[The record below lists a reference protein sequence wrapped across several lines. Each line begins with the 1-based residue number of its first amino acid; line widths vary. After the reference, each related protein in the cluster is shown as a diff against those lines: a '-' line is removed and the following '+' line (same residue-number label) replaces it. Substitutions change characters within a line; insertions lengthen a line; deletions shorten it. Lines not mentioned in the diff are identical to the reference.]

1 MVSFLYRMFTAPLAL
16 VACFLVVQSSAYA
29 ITSIDASVDKNPA
42 FVNEIIVLTVVANES
57 LPQQALDLQPLET
70 DFLVGTPSMI
80 NQEQRVNNE
89 RTVRTIWQI
98 PLQAKREGKLQIPPL
113 ALENLQTK
121 AISIEILPATKTAG
135 SSNAELA
142 FVETILSAD
151 QVYVQQLFYI
161 DVKIYLMGDLQSGHI
176 NEPVIADATIERLGS
191 DEEGSEIVNGERYQ
205 TFTRRYSVV
214 VNKPGTFNIDKVSF
228 EGEVINHNKR
238 TDFWARGT
246 QVMIQAPKVTLN
258 VAPLPPTAPTP
269 WLVSE
274 LVTLTEE
281 WSNPSQSPVE
291 GEPITRTITL
301 TAIDVQKNQLPD
313 LDVMLPPDFKAYAEQ
328 PQAGSAVRNGHVVS
342 QKTFTTAIIATKA
355 GDFVLPEVNV
365 QWWNSKTNTMEIAS
379 LPARTISVQPSA
391 DQSANS
397 AATPTTTASEQA
409 SAVSNDALA
418 SSQPT
423 SSTPSLPH
431 VNAASFTMWSLLVAL
446 LLIVWLATLAYVFY
460 LRRTITK
467 LLQAD
472 DPLSSLEPPRFNSK
486 KLRTACLQN
495 NSQQAKA
502 ELLLWA
508 RQHFQ
513 RPVAHLTELL
523 TLLPAGDLQQHIQQ
537 LSFSGYQRDAQ
548 PWQGHALFEC
558 WVKFR
563 HLHAKPSDLDHKSAI
578 STPSSSQN
586 GGLKPLY
593 PR

>member
-1 MVSFLYRMFTAPLAL
+1 MVSFLYRMFAAPLA
-16 VACFLVVQSSAYA
+16 FLALFLLMQNSAYA

-80 NQEQRVNNE
+80 NQEQRVNDE

-98 PLQAKREGKLQIPPL
+98 PLQAKREGTLQIPPL

-121 AISIEILPATKTAG
+121 AISIEILPAAKTAG

-328 PQAGSAVRNGHVVS
+328 PQAGSAIRNGHVVS
-342 QKTFTTAIIATKA
+342 QKTFTTAIIATTS
-355 GDFVLPEVNV
+355 GSFVLPEVKLP
-365 QWWNSKTNTMEIAS
+365 WWNSKTNTMEVAS
-379 LPARTISVQPSA
+379 LPARTITVQPNADANNAANIPDATSVQTPAASNTLSA
-391 DQSANS
+391 SQ
-397 AATPTTTASEQA
+397 ATPTPAPLTAKNTTSLTLWYAIT
-409 SAVSNDALA
+409 AV
-418 SSQPT
+418 
-423 SSTPSLPH
+423 
-431 VNAASFTMWSLLVAL
+431 LVIL
-446 LLIVWLATLAYVFY
+446 WLATLIYVVH

-467 LLQAD
+467 RIQLD
-472 DPLSSLEPPRFNSK
+472 EHTLSAEQPRFNSK
-486 KLRTACLQN
+486 KLRSACLQN
-495 NSQQAKA
+495 DSQQAKA
-502 ELLLWA
+502 EVLLWA

-513 RPVAHLTELL
+513 SPIPHLTELL
-523 TLLPAGDLQQHIQQ
+523 ALLPAGDLKQHVQQ
-537 LSFSGYQRDAQ
+537 LSFAGYQANAQ
-548 PWQGHALFEC
+548 PWQGHALFES
-558 WVKFR
+558 WVKYR
-563 HLHAKPSDLDHKSAI
+563 HLHANSA
-578 STPSSSQN
+578 TTSQTAGN
-586 GGLKPLY
+586 GSLKPLY
-593 PR
+593 PT

>member
-1 MVSFLYRMFTAPLAL
+1 MVSLLQRLFTMT
-16 VACFLVVQSSAYA
+16 LVVFSCVTLFHNSVWA

-42 FVNEIIVLTVVANES
+42 FINEIIVLTVVANES
-57 LPQQALDLQPLET
+57 LPQQALDVQPLET

-80 NQEQRVNNE
+80 NQEQRVNDQ

-98 PLQAKREGKLQIPPL
+98 PLQAKREGTLQIPPL

-121 AISIEILPATKTAG
+121 AISIEILPAAKTAG

-214 VNKPGTFNIDKVSF
+214 VNKPGTFSIDKVSF

-238 TDFWARGT
+238 ADFWARGT

-258 VAPLPPTAPTP
+258 VTPLPANAPTP

-281 WSNPSQSPVE
+281 WSNPSQSPIE

-328 PQAGSAVRNGHVVS
+328 PQAGSAIRNGHVVS
-342 QKTFTTAIIATKA
+342 QKTFTTAIIATKS
-355 GDFVLPEVNV
+355 GDFVLPEVKMS
-365 QWWNSKTNTMEIAS
+365 WWNSKTNTMEVAS
-379 LPARTISVQPSA
+379 LPARTITVQPNADASNATKATDATSA
-391 DQSANS
+391 QAPAAPNTPATS
-397 AATPTTTASEQA
+397 AAIPAPLADTRTASVTLWYA
-409 SAVSNDALA
+409 ITAALVSL
-418 SSQPT
+418 
-423 SSTPSLPH
+423 
-431 VNAASFTMWSLLVAL
+431 
-446 LLIVWLATLAYVFY
+446 WLATLCYVVY

-467 LLQAD
+467 LLQLD
-472 DPLSSLEPPRFNSK
+472 DHRLSAELPRFSSK
-486 KLRTACLQN
+486 KLRSACLQN
-495 NSQQAKA
+495 DSQQAKA
-502 ELLLWA
+502 EILLWA

-513 RPVAHLTELL
+513 LPVAHLTDLL
-523 TLLPAGDLQQHIQQ
+523 ALLPAGDLKQQVQQ
-537 LSFSGYQRDAQ
+537 LSFAGYQPNAQ

-558 WVKFR
+558 WVKYR
-563 HLHAKPSDLDHKSAI
+563 HLHANAATSAKTAGHG
-578 STPSSSQN
+578 S
-586 GGLKPLY
+586 LKPLY
-593 PR
+593 PT